1 MPDSFQK
8 EKPPSRINLFLE
20 LQEGNA
26 TEKVELPLRVLVV
39 GDFCE
44 ADQDVPMDEREV
56 VNVNGDNFESVMAS
70 SQVKM
75 EYLVEERLSGEEEEE
90 IPVRLEVDSM
100 ASFEPEHVAEQI
112 PQIRR
117 MVAVRN
123 LLQDLRNRVVSMRDF
138 RKQLNEI
145 VQDEEALSK
154 LSEELDRLV
163 VAAGA
168 SEPPAEASAGEAN
181 DDEANSSL

>member
-8 EKPPSRINLFLE
+8 EKPPSRVNLFLE
-20 LQEGNA
+20 LKGEEA

-39 GDFCE
+39 GDFSE

-56 VNVNGDNFESVMAS
+56 VSVNSDNFESVMAS

-75 EYLVEERLSGEEEEE
+75 EYLAEDRLSGEEGEE
-90 IPVRLEVDSM
+90 ILVRLDVDRM

-112 PQIRR
+112 PQVRR

-138 RKQLNEI
+138 RKRLSEI

-163 VAAGA
+163 VASDAP
-168 SEPPAEASAGEAN
+168 EPPAREATGGAS
-181 DDEANSSL
+181 DEAKNSL